1 LSEREVARRLVDSL
15 AAIGADSVVTLVGA
29 DERLRLFRHPTPTD
43 LCWDKTVMM
52 VACARRGG
60 LIASITRI
68 VCAGAVP
75 EGIRDRTREVAG
87 IMASMLAATKP
98 GASGAD
104 LYEVAARAYRDAG
117 FPGEEHLH
125 HQGGA
130 ASYRTRDSVAH
141 PACIERVQDGQ
152 AFAWNPSITG
162 SKIEETCIASCE
174 GIEIIT
180 T

>member
-1 LSEREVARRLVDSL
+1 
-15 AAIGADSVVTLVGA
+15 
-29 DERLRLFRHPTPTD
+29 
-43 LCWDKTVMM
+43 MM
-52 VACARRGG
+52 VVCARRGG
-60 LIASITRI
+60 LIASLTRI

-75 EGIRDRTREVAG
+75 EDIRDRTRSVAG
-87 IMASMLAATKP
+87 VMARMLAATKP
-98 GASGAD
+98 GATGAD

-130 ASYRTRDSVAH
+130 AGYRTRDWVAH
-141 PACIERVQDGQ
+141 PACTERVQDGQ

-162 SKIEETCIASCE
+162 SKIEETCIASGE

-180 T
+180 TTPDWPAVVIEAEGNGKCLLPDVLSI